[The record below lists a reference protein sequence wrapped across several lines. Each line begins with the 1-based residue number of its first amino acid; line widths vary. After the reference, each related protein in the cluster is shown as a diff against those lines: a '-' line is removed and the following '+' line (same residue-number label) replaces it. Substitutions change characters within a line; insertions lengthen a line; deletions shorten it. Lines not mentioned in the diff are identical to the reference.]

1 MWQDREVDNIEH
13 RSEDAD
19 DQGGVAMDR
28 EVGALR
34 DASHTLIQ
42 HIHLIILFR
51 LKKKVNFESSTAII
65 CKP

>member
-19 DQGGVAMDR
+19 DQGGVAMDG
-28 EVGALR
+28 EVGALG

-51 LKKKVNFESSTAII
+51 LKLLKGTGLI
-65 CKP
+65 